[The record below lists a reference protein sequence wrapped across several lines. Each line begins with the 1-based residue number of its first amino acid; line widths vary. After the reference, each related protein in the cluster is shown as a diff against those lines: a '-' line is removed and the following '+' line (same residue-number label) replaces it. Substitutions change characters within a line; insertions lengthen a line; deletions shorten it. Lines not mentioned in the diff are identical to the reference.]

1 MFEFVMM
8 NLYTIVSFRR
18 KDSSSDKVSS
28 LAAVA
33 TGVGKS
39 NGDEALDDD
48 DGEYEDNEEDDDDDD
63 RDFKEEEEESIS
75 NKTDDNPGDAGAL
88 LHDGLH
94 VVQNH
99 NQQCDNLG
107 SNFVGLTSYLALYY
121 EPPLGPF
128 NEYVALFVQFVLF
141 EIY

>member
-1 MFEFVMM
+1 M

-18 KDSSSDKVSS
+18 NDSSSDKASS

-39 NGDEALDDD
+39 NGDEALNDDD
-48 DGEYEDNEEDDDDDD
+48 VDYEDNKEDDDDNDD
-63 RDFKEEEEESIS
+63 DGNYKEEENESTS
-75 NKTDDNPGDAGAL
+75 NKTDDNSGGVGAL
-88 LHDGLH
+88 LLEGLH

-99 NQQCDNLG
+99 NQQRDNLG
-107 SNFVGLTSYLALYY
+107 SNFVGLTSYLALNY

-128 NEYVALFVQFVLF
+128 SEYVALCTICF
-141 EIY
+141 I

>member
-8 NLYTIVSFRR
+8 NLYTIVFFRR

-39 NGDEALDDD
+39 NGDKALDDD
-48 DGEYEDNEEDDDDDD
+48 DGEYEDNEEDDNDDD
-63 RDFKEEEEESIS
+63 RDYKEEDEESIS
-75 NKTDDNPGDAGAL
+75 NKTGDNSGGAGAL
-88 LHDGLH
+88 VHDGLH

-99 NQQCDNLG
+99 NQQRDNLG
-107 SNFVGLTSYLALYY
+107 SNFVGLTSYLALIY

-128 NEYVALFVQFVLF
+128 SEYVALCTICF
-141 EIY
+141 I